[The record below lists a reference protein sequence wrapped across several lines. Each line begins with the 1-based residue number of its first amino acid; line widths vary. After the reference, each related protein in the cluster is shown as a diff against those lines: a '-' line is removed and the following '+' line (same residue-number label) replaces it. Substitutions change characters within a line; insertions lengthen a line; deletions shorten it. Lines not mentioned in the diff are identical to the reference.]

1 MPCRLRARFFPSFS
15 VSISIFA
22 VSGFSAELRREVR
35 QREKGGVH
43 AFNQFAIGFG
53 RLLHGPQQ
61 LRTFQSV
68 GPIPNVFRGHL
79 RPGLLSASFGGQRST
94 AAIFLIEPLHGPMCP
109 LPFASNIPN
118 AIT

>member
-22 VSGFSAELRREVR
+22 VS
-35 QREKGGVH
+35 
-43 AFNQFAIGFG
+43 
-53 RLLHGPQQ
+53 LLHGPQQ